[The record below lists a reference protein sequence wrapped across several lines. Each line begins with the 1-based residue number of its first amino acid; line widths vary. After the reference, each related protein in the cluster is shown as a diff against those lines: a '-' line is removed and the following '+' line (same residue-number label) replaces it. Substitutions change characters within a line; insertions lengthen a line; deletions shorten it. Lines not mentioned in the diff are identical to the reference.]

1 MTSISDIASSELSQ
15 LALQRWPSAEAAAAS
30 RYDATLVQH
39 IYHRYLMP
47 SGPASGRG
55 AGSERVSPRQLL
67 EYSSYLE
74 FYLWQHYSDS
84 VPFEHAMSIVIV
96 SVRADGHSQSLVCR
110 KHRAAQL
117 LPVRSP
123 PCCWRGMEPRLVHAP
138 PLLMEWRVGPAA
150 CLLLGCLLASATLLC
165 YKQMRHRLLLLPLSP
180 LPLWSPLGIARDAA
194 TVWGSEAGCTFRCTV
209 AGAKPVTQT
218 GVRERFDGPAAGWGT
233 SGGLS
238 RCRAG
243 ARGTAQRNRAADGRA
258 AGDGSAS
265 PRQPGA
271 AGS

>member
-96 SVRADGHSQSLVCR
+96 SVGAGGLLQYLPCAEVQHRTAAVC
-110 KHRAAQL
+110 
-117 LPVRSP
+117 
-123 PCCWRGMEPRLVHAP
+123 AP
-138 PLLMEWRVGPAA
+138 APLLIEWHVRPIGAA
-150 CLLLGCLLASATLLC
+150 RRLLGWLMASAALLRDQLKC
-165 YKQMRHRLLLLPLSP
+165 HRLSP
-180 LPLWSPLGIARDAA
+180 AVCAASSP
-194 TVWGSEAGCTFRCTV
+194 
-209 AGAKPVTQT
+209 
-218 GVRERFDGPAAGWGT
+218 
-233 SGGLS
+233 GG
-238 RCRAG
+238 RMV
-243 ARGTAQRNRAADGRA
+243 
-258 AGDGSAS
+258 GDSI
-265 PRQPGA
+265 RQPPGEPALVAPSNTGGSLRPTGRTLGRSGA
-271 AGS
+271 ESMTRTGAQERL